1 MGRIVSCQMVI
12 MPGRWLLPPPRSPLF
27 VPRSNI
33 GYPTG
38 GRPTIL
44 IWSQDN
50 LPPTMSSKNPDYRSP
65 PRRKVLRVVGVRP
78 SKRDWAAPADP
89 TVPIK
94 RQKPQLLCAR
104 CGHTWE
110 PRQYILRS
118 GRLPKRCPRCASP
131 RWNQPYV
138 RIVSRTP
145 NKAADAH

>member
-1 MGRIVSCQMVI
+1 
-12 MPGRWLLPPPRSPLF
+12 MP
-27 VPRSNI
+27 SNDSEE
-33 GYPTG
+33 Y
-38 GRPTIL
+38 
-44 IWSQDN
+44 W
-50 LPPTMSSKNPDYRSP
+50 SP
-65 PRRKVLRVVGVRP
+65 PRRKILRAVGVRP
-78 SKRDWAAPADP
+78 SKRDWVTPAEP
-89 TVPIK
+89 RRT
-94 RQKPQLLCAR
+94 QKPQLLCAR